1 MTSNEDSLNVYKI
14 EKSNLPHIRNYYRFG
29 AFVLFIVLFI
39 NFYINNSMIST
50 QNVTADLINISG
62 RQRMLSQRIA
72 LLSNLVVTSIYQKD
86 SLTYT
91 LYDTELSELIVE
103 MKESHDQLFNGVL
116 NGETI
121 TNSKKIIQ
129 MYTSKPTDLNQ
140 RLKLYLDSASIIQR
154 TQFNTNEIGRKQIS
168 TNLTYLNNNSRSVA
182 GSLNTIVIQ
191 YQNEAIQKIESI
203 KTTQRLL
210 FIAVIAVITIELWVI
225 FVPLESRIKQREAY
239 LVQQINERNKAEYK
253 LRKTEYNYRLLA
265 ANLPNLSVMLFDR
278 DMRFILADGPFLKRS
293 GYDKDWVEGKTLQE
307 VIGDRYKLFVDYYRE
322 ALAGKSNSFEGKS
335 LAGAYYHTHILPT
348 LNSRGE
354 ITGGMVVSEDISDY
368 KKAVINL
375 KEVETRF
382 HQLAD
387 NIDTGFWLASA
398 DAQEVYYLNDAL
410 ARIYSQKFKNM
421 AINPNSFTSTIH
433 PDDVHITQE
442 NRISRIHSNQY
453 DVEYRVID
461 SNGNIRWLW
470 SKAFPVRDENGEVI
484 RTAGIVQDITERKKL
499 EQKAVQLGVEQN
511 TIKLLSDFIRDTAH
525 DLKTPLTI
533 ISTSSYLL
541 KKITDTQEQY
551 RHIDII
557 NRQVLH
563 LKSMIEQLHSMSH
576 IDVMS
581 NLDYKEIEINDIVN
595 AVHKIILPK
604 ANAKDIEVKFNLGE
618 GPYKILGDENYMFKA
633 IYGIYENA
641 ILYTKEHGHVE
652 ISTYIK
658 DSDFVIQIKDDGI
671 GIANTEIDKIFNRFY
686 KVNTARTSNASG
698 SGLGLTMSKLI
709 IEKHNGVI
717 AVESLLGL
725 GSVFQIK
732 IPVNQSTSLIV
743 K

>member
-1 MTSNEDSLNVYKI
+1 MTSNEDSLNVYKV

-29 AFVLFIVLFI
+29 AFILFIILFI
-39 NFYINNSMIST
+39 NFYINNSMLST

-72 LLSNLVVTSIYQKD
+72 LLSNLVVNSIYKKD
-86 SLTYT
+86 SFTYT
-91 LYDTELSELIVE
+91 LYNTELSELIVE
-103 MKESHDQLFNGVL
+103 MQESHDHLFNGVL
-116 NGETI
+116 SDETI
-121 TNSKKIIQ
+121 TNSKKIVQ
-129 MYTSKPTDLNQ
+129 MYTSKPTDLNN
-140 RLKLYLDSASIIQR
+140 RLRLYLNAASIIQR
-154 TQFNTNEIGRKQIS
+154 TQFNTNEIGKREIS
-168 TNLTYLNNNSRSVA
+168 INLTYLNNNSRSIA

-191 YQNEAIQKIESI
+191 YQNEVSQEIESI
-203 KTTQRLL
+203 KTTQTLL
-210 FIAVIAVITIELWVI
+210 FITVIAIISIELWAI

-293 GYDKDWVEGKTLQE
+293 GYEKDWVEGKTLQE
-307 VIGDRYKLFVDYYRE
+307 VIGDRYELFVDHYKE

-335 LAGAYYHTHILPT
+335 LAGAYYRTQILPT
-348 LNSRGE
+348 INSRGE

-368 KKAVINL
+368 KKALFDL

-410 ARIYSQKFKNM
+410 AHIYSQKFKNM
-421 AINPNSFTSTIH
+421 VNNPNSFTSTIH
-433 PDDVHITQE
+433 PEDVHISQE
-442 NRISRIHSNQY
+442 NRIYRIHNNQY
-453 DVEYRVID
+453 NVEYRVID
-461 SNGNIRWLW
+461 SNGNVRWLW
-470 SKAFPVRDENGEVI
+470 SKAFPVRDENGEII

-499 EQKAVQLGVEQN
+499 EQKAVQLGIEQN

-541 KKITDTQEQY
+541 KKTTDTKEQH
-551 RHIDII
+551 RHIEII

-581 NLDYKEIEINDIVN
+581 NLDYRKIELNDIVRS
-595 AVHKIILPK
+595 VHKIILPR
-604 ANAKDIEVKFNLGE
+604 ANAKDIQIEFELGE
-618 GPYKILGDENYMFKA
+618 GPYEILGDENYMFKA

-658 DSDFVIQIKDDGI
+658 ENDFIIQIKDDGI
-671 GIANTEIDKIFNRFY
+671 GIANDEIDKIFNRFY
-686 KVNTARTSNASG
+686 KVNTARTSNTSG

-709 IEKHNGVI
+709 IEKHSGVI
-717 AVESLLGL
+717 TVESLLGV
-725 GSVFQIK
+725 GSTFKVK
-732 IPVNQSTSLIV
+732 IPVNQNISLIV